1 MDAVHAEGL
10 RLLAV
15 RWAHAIA
22 RVSPKMLRSEDGIFF
37 FILGDYN
44 LSYFHKSM
52 SLREHG

>member
-1 MDAVHAEGL
+1 
-10 RLLAV
+10 
-15 RWAHAIA
+15 
-22 RVSPKMLRSEDGIFF
+22 MLRSEDGIFF